1 MDELMD
7 LIGADESAAQVTDKI
22 KDLLYAKSGEK
33 IDAFR
38 PHVANSLFGD
48 QEVETE
54 IDDETDE
61 VSDESWVDPLD
72 APIVD
77 STEEESEE

>member
-1 MDELMD
+1 MDELLDM
-7 LIGADESAAQVTDKI
+7 IGADESAAQVTDKI

-33 IDAFR
+33 VDAFR

-48 QEVETE
+48 QETE

-77 STEEESEE
+77 SAEEESEE

>member
-1 MDELMD
+1 MD

-33 IDAFR
+33 VDAFR
-38 PHVANSLFGD
+38 PHVANSLFND
-48 QEVETE
+48 LE
-54 IDDETDE
+54 DESDE

-77 STEEESEE
+77 SAEEESEE

>member
-22 KDLLYAKSGEK
+22 KDLLYTKSGEK

-54 IDDETDE
+54 IDDEEQYETEAELE
-61 VSDESWVDPLD
+61 VEEP
-72 APIVD
+72 
-77 STEEESEE
+77 EEEAEE

>member
-1 MDELMD
+1 MDM
-7 LIGADESAAQVTDKI
+7 IGADESAAQVTDKI

-33 IDAFR
+33 VDAFR
-38 PHVANSLFGD
+38 PYVANSLFGD
-48 QEVETE
+48 QEVEV
-54 IDDETDE
+54 DDETDE

-77 STEEESEE
+77 SAEEESEE

>member
-22 KDLLYAKSGEK
+22 KDL
-33 IDAFR
+33 
-38 PHVANSLFGD
+38 FGD
-48 QEVETE
+48 QEVEV
-54 IDDETDE
+54 DDETDE

-77 STEEESEE
+77 SAEEESEE

>member
-77 STEEESEE
+77 SAEEESEE

>member
-1 MDELMD
+1 MDM
-7 LIGADESAAQVTDKI
+7 IGADESAAQVTDKI

-33 IDAFR
+33 VDAFR
-38 PHVANSLFGD
+38 PHVANSLFND
-48 QEVETE
+48 LE
-54 IDDETDE
+54 DESDE

-77 STEEESEE
+77 SAEEESEE

>member
-1 MDELMD
+1 MD

-33 IDAFR
+33 VDAFR
-38 PHVANSLFGD
+38 PHGANSLFGD
-48 QEVETE
+48 QVVETE

-77 STEEESEE
+77 SAEEESEE

>member
-33 IDAFR
+33 VDAFR
-38 PHVANSLFGD
+38 PHVANSLFND
-48 QEVETE
+48 IEDEE
-54 IDDETDE
+54 EEYDETDE
-61 VSDESWVDPLD
+61 TSDES
-72 APIVD
+72 IVD
-77 STEEESEE
+77 SAEEESEE

>member
-7 LIGADESAAQVTDKI
+7 MIGADESAAQVTDKI

-38 PHVANSLFGD
+38 PYVANSLFGD

-61 VSDESWVDPLD
+61 VSDES
-72 APIVD
+72 IVD
-77 STEEESEE
+77 SAEEESEE

>member
-1 MDELMD
+1 MDM
-7 LIGADESAAQVTDKI
+7 IGADESAAQVTDKI

-38 PHVANSLFGD
+38 PYVANSLFGD

-77 STEEESEE
+77 SAEEESEE

>member
-33 IDAFR
+33 VDAFR
-38 PHVANSLFGD
+38 PHVANSLFND
-48 QEVETE
+48 LE
-54 IDDETDE
+54 DESDE

-72 APIVD
+72 AHIVD
-77 STEEESEE
+77 SEEEESEE

>member
-1 MDELMD
+1 MD

-22 KDLLYAKSGEK
+22 KDLLYTKSGEK
-33 IDAFR
+33 VDAFR

-48 QEVETE
+48 QEVEV
-54 IDDETDE
+54 DDESDE

-77 STEEESEE
+77 SAEEESEE

>member
-1 MDELMD
+1 MD

-33 IDAFR
+33 VDAFR

-77 STEEESEE
+77 SEEEESEE